1 MAENKKTKADKKRE
15 KAKNILQEIRK
26 KYQNEVL
33 TTKKRNGMKSD
44 ITALRKKRKKRKII
58 AWIAGSLGTLVVAL
72 STVGIIISSQKES
85 NPENNRSIRV
95 GAAKDPD
102 AGRKDVITAQVKDRA
117 ALAQEVKG
125 MVAPYVNEAIDN
137 ATNNAD
143 FMNQI
148 NKDLVSMGYIKPFE
162 DSGPTIKTK
171 GFKKF
176 CEETG
181 IKLTTEKGK
190 VVLNDQNKKAIRQGI
205 IQARMPKILKTLG
218 YTKDNISVKDVYNSD
233 AFKKFCDETGFN
245 KDNIST
251 ENLNNALDTWKKQNP
266 QASTAQKP
274 KGAEMKEM
282 LAGATVTELP
292 NGLTLYQAKGRG
304 GMGA

>member
-1 MAENKKTKADKKRE
+1 MAGLGFWKVAWKGTKALGKVVKKHPKKTLTGIVATGV
-15 KAKNILQEIRK
+15 AVTAVVNGPEIS
-26 KYQNEVL
+26 E
-33 TTKKRNGMKSD
+33 D
-44 ITALRKKRKKRKII
+44 LRSWLKEGISKDLE
-58 AWIAGSLGTLVVAL
+58 AG
-72 STVGIIISSQKES
+72 KED
-85 NPENNRSIRV
+85 
-95 GAAKDPD
+95 G
-102 AGRKDVITAQVKDRA
+102 ITAQVKDRA

-274 KGAEMKEM
+274 KGAEMKETV
-282 LAGATVTELP
+282 ANATVTELP

-304 GMGA
+304 GRA